1 MATHRGFNPEV
12 VFGAER
18 VVQLQKFL
26 DSLKTQGYKLIIV
39 SKGYEPIITQLL
51 KEGKLLHFFTR
62 IYGNYRL
69 KKDRTIN
76 PRQQKSVLIENLEM
90 EYFSGLK
97 LLIDDNDNNIS
108 EVQKK
113 FGEDFAFKVVG
124 KKGLSPENLTQLSK
138 ILEK

>member
-1 MATHRGFNPEV
+1 
-12 VFGAER
+12 
-18 VVQLQKFL
+18 
-26 DSLKTQGYKLIIV
+26 
-39 SKGYEPIITQLL
+39 
-51 KEGKLLHFFTR
+51 
-62 IYGNYRL
+62 
-69 KKDRTIN
+69 
-76 PRQQKSVLIENLEM
+76 M